1 VYVLKTTNPH
11 KVRKWVEP
19 LLGQPRAVSG
29 AGGATDGGAR
39 RRMAPD
45 ATGAGDDR
53 GPSLIQAAR
62 EQAGPILEPARRT
75 VSVLVIDR
83 IERSPTDN

>member
-1 VYVLKTTNPH
+1 
-11 KVRKWVEP
+11 
-19 LLGQPRAVSG
+19 
-29 AGGATDGGAR
+29 
-39 RRMAPD
+39 MAPD